1 MASFVDDS
9 EKHHAATFVS
19 ILRALIGLIGLVAAA
34 GVTALA
40 ARHGYVTGATLFDR
54 TVAALTFSIIA
65 LTGLV
70 GPAVAWRLCL
80 SSRLKPLGVLLAIIS
95 AAALVTNVTH
105 LAAAVDK
112 VATIGANVLPPA
124 LVATSPPAAVRHQQ
138 RRGGTTAHHSR
149 ACCAVLQPNIGG
161 RGCGGTGRIHG
172 S

>member
-1 MASFVDDS
+1 MDDS

-19 ILRALIGLIGLVAAA
+19 ILRALIGLIALVAAA

-40 ARHGYVTGATLFDR
+40 ARHGYVTGATPFDR
-54 TVAALTFSIIA
+54 AAAALTFSIIA
-65 LTGLV
+65 VTGLA

-105 LAAAVDK
+105 LATAVDK
-112 VATIGANVLPPA
+112 LGTIGANILPSA
-124 LVATSPPAAVRHQQ
+124 LVPASPSAVSAPQQ

-161 RGCGGTGRIHG
+161 RSCSGTGRIHG